1 VQFTV
6 DDNQPRQPVVDR
18 FSGLPHRG

>member
-6 DDNQPRQPVVDR
+6 DDNQPRQPIVDR